1 MARCYHSNITRRF
14 LSASWP
20 VFGCSFQFQPMAVRI
35 RNLQNIISH
44 SRFVA
49 EPPYAPLHI
58 GHRFEGRDFDRERS
72 EQGAGLF
79 GEIRPIQR
87 GRNGFHMNDTL
98 DAMTILSGPVK
109 PEYSAPVVQHEQ
121 YAVAEIERIPE
132 REKIVSMF
140 GVAIAIRSRGA
151 ELL

>member
-1 MARCYHSNITRRF
+1 M
-14 LSASWP
+14 SAP
-20 VFGCSFQFQPMAVRI
+20 TIF
-35 RNLQNIISH
+35 
-44 SRFVA
+44 
-49 EPPYAPLHI
+49 PPLR
-58 GHRFEGRDFDRERS
+58 GSGLRSERS

-121 YAVAEIERIPE
+121 YAVAEDRAHP
-132 REKIVSMF
+132 RARKDSLDV
-140 GVAIAIRSRGA
+140 RSSDSDPVPRG
-151 ELL
+151 